1 MVKFHEAEEMLLK
14 VDFPELIYVQGIDPK
29 KGGLRLGL
37 PQFLGFGQASPLSL
51 VSTCLYY

>member
-1 MVKFHEAEEMLLK
+1 MVKFHKAEEMLLK
-14 VDFPELIYVQGIDPK
+14 VNLPNKLYMQGIDPK

>member
-1 MVKFHEAEEMLLK
+1 MLLK
-14 VDFPELIYVQGIDPK
+14 VNFPNKLYMQGIDPK